1 MTLGS
6 WFSSGTLAP
15 YATTLP
21 AQFIRQTPEG
31 YPANLDHAHF
41 QQVDLMIGGYPKE
54 NWSNS
59 HYLRRVLYSIAARP
73 LTASLGFLYGGVLFN
88 VLLSL
93 FAFYLYRRFLEH
105 RFKPSTSK
113 WGLWLL
119 ALYPGIFYWIGL
131 PYHHASIVPL
141 CLIQFFLMSRFYE
154 DQQASGKN
162 VWMLFLLFGVLG
174 LSYDLL
180 PIFAGSLAL
189 LVIEKKLWRF
199 LPTALPL
206 ALLPSILVNRT
217 LSLFVET
224 ENANSKIIPTIIK
237 SYANWSQSDL
247 WWKEIKEV
255 PRVLFLNFFDSN
267 FWTLPSLFLLF
278 LIFSHR
284 VLLNKSYRPALYLL
298 ITIAGLFFF
307 NNLAPPYPGWQLRGT
322 WIARIYQPMFVP
334 LIMFVLI
341 SFDELRKNTNRLA
354 LMRTALALTVILNVW
369 TIFGGITGA
378 PQLSNLVY
386 HRFYMHSPKPVYS
399 ENLKKLGR
407 RPLGF

>member
-1 MTLGS
+1 M
-6 WFSSGTLAP
+6 
-15 YATTLP
+15 
-21 AQFIRQTPEG
+21 
-31 YPANLDHAHF
+31 
-41 QQVDLMIGGYPKE
+41 
-54 NWSNS
+54 
-59 HYLRRVLYSIAARP
+59 
-73 LTASLGFLYGGVLFN
+73 
-88 VLLSL
+88 
-93 FAFYLYRRFLEH
+93 
-105 RFKPSTSK
+105 
-113 WGLWLL
+113 
-119 ALYPGIFYWIGL
+119 
-131 PYHHASIVPL
+131 
-141 CLIQFFLMSRFYE
+141 
-154 DQQASGKN
+154 
-162 VWMLFLLFGVLG
+162 
-174 LSYDLL
+174 
-180 PIFAGSLAL
+180 
-189 LVIEKKLWRF
+189 
-199 LPTALPL
+199 
-206 ALLPSILVNRT
+206 
-217 LSLFVET
+217 
-224 ENANSKIIPTIIK
+224 K